1 MTGPRLMI
9 VIGDVLHEP
18 WHSISTQGQ
27 IPTWLATAER
37 PGVVVR
43 HSHGKKL
50 SGVGRFADRWHE
62 RLRWSTHG
70 RPRVPAIDAFFGKP
84 FLKVVPTVRVTTWA
98 DSGQVAWAQDL
109 PDMYVAQRWKVLG
122 SLTQAL
128 TEDWD
133 FIYFT
138 TASSYVRVDALVEAV
153 SVLPRR
159 EVYAGTVMRDWPSG
173 MEFASGASRLFSRD
187 TAELVLRERMN
198 YRNDVMEDAGIGR
211 ILAGHGIE
219 LLPWYSINIDS
230 LESLRGLSV
239 DELLQSFH
247 YRLTSGSLDDRRD
260 IELMHAL
267 HNRLASI
274 MGT

>member
-1 MTGPRLMI
+1 MSGPRLMI

-50 SGVGRFADRWHE
+50 SSLGRFADRWHE

-84 FLKVVPTVRVTTWA
+84 FLKVVPTVSLTTWA
-98 DSGQVAWAQDL
+98 DSGQVAWSQDL

-128 TEDWD
+128 AEDWD
-133 FIYFT
+133 FVYFT
-138 TASSYVRVDALVEAV
+138 TATSYVNVDALVAHIAD
-153 SVLPRR
+153 LPLQAC
-159 EVYAGTVMRDWPSG
+159 YAGTVYQDWPSG
-173 MEFASGASRLFSRD
+173 QVFASGANRILSRD
-187 TAELVLRERMN
+187 VAELVVSKKQE
-198 YRNDVMEDAGIGR
+198 YRNDIMEDAGLGR
-211 ILAGHGIE
+211 LLFNHGIE
-219 LLPWYSINIDS
+219 VQPMASVNIDS
-230 LESLRGLSV
+230 EATLSDV
-239 DELLQSFH
+239 SNSQLQSSIH
-247 YRLTSGSLDDRRD
+247 IRVKTSDPTRKED
-260 IELMHAL
+260 IRLMHLIHDRVTVGGRA
-267 HNRLASI
+267 
-274 MGT
+274 